1 MTEAVLGALDLGD
14 LEVVIGLEV
23 HVELATQSK
32 LFCGC
37 STRFGAPPNTQVCPV
52 CLGLPGVLPVLNARA
67 IEYAV
72 KAGLALHC
80 RINGT
85 STFDRKNYFYPDL
98 PKAYQISQ
106 YNRPLCQDGY
116 VEIASPEGVRRIGII
131 RIHLEEEAGK
141 LVHSG
146 DSIIGS
152 HATHVDYNRAG
163 IPLIEI
169 VSAPDL
175 RSPEE
180 ARLYLEQLRTTLR
193 YIGVSDVRMEEGS
206 LRCDANISLRPKGS
220 TELGTKTEVKNMNS
234 FRAVVRA
241 LTYEARRQAEVIRR
255 GEQVVQET
263 RAWDEARQVTVS
275 MRSKEEA
282 EDYRYFPEPD
292 LVPLV
297 LSPEQVEGWRAELPE
312 LPDARRERLVTT
324 YGLPEYDA
332 SVLTSSRLVADFFED
347 VAGRVGDAKLASNW
361 VMGEVLRWARTE
373 GGEVEELPV
382 SADGL
387 AELLG
392 LLQQGV
398 ISQAAAKTVLEVM
411 VQTGRGAREIVA
423 ERGLEQISDRKQ
435 LEAVVDRVIAENPKP
450 VEDVRAGQAK
460 AIGFLMG
467 QVMRLTQGKAN
478 PQQVRELLEER
489 LRR

>member
-1 MTEAVLGALDLGD
+1 MSEAVLGALDLGD

-67 IEYAV
+67 VEYAV

-80 RINGT
+80 RINTT

-116 VEIASPEGVRRIGII
+116 VEITGPEGVRRIGIV

-146 DSIIGS
+146 ESIIGS
-152 HATHVDYNRAG
+152 QATHVDYNRAG

-220 TELGTKTEVKNMNS
+220 QALGTKTEVKNMNS

-255 GEQVVQET
+255 GEAVVQET

-275 MRSKEEA
+275 M
-282 EDYRYFPEPD
+282 
-292 LVPLV
+292 
-297 LSPEQVEGWRAELPE
+297 
-312 LPDARRERLVTT
+312 
-324 YGLPEYDA
+324 
-332 SVLTSSRLVADFFED
+332 
-347 VAGRVGDAKLASNW
+347 
-361 VMGEVLRWARTE
+361 
-373 GGEVEELPV
+373 
-382 SADGL
+382 
-387 AELLG
+387 
-392 LLQQGV
+392 
-398 ISQAAAKTVLEVM
+398 
-411 VQTGRGAREIVA
+411 
-423 ERGLEQISDRKQ
+423 
-435 LEAVVDRVIAENPKP
+435 
-450 VEDVRAGQAK
+450 
-460 AIGFLMG
+460 
-467 QVMRLTQGKAN
+467 
-478 PQQVRELLEER
+478 
-489 LRR
+489 